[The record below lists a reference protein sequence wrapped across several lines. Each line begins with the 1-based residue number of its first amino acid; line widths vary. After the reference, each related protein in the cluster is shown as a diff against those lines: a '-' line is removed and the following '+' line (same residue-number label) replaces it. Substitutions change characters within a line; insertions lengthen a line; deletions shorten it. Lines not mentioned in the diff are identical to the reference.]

1 MRAGAVQ
8 ALAQLIGLAL
18 AVAISVAISHR
29 LGTSPEADAFYLG
42 RRLVTG
48 LQEILVQVLS
58 LVFLPMIAMQASP
71 RGLAKLATWVALGGI
86 AIALVFALGA
96 KFVVTAIAP
105 TLTGDAA
112 VLAERVI
119 MVLSASLPLALLGV
133 LAGSALNLAG
143 WFAWPAMLRLL
154 PRVLVLT
161 VFLLALG
168 AQDSVTWAALAF
180 VGGNAVALLLMLP
193 FLRSGPAVPSAR
205 PQIGA
210 ALILVVGAQAALWF
224 ETAMAARAGVGGVAL
239 LEMAQRVGALLGNTL
254 ALAVLVPVFAKWT
267 GSPEL
272 RTPQYFWRVVSGG
285 ATVLILVQG
294 TLIYNA
300 PKIVEQV
307 LGQGA
312 FEVAAQTQLTP
323 VLLIMGFAPFAT
335 FLSRAFV
342 IWVLTRQGKNAIGLV
357 ALSVLVDLA
366 VRACAGGWMLPTMG
380 VGAVALGMVLGP
392 CAVALLLWA
401 RNRDDLCR
409 AELSLSPLLGAGFGL
424 MAAIASGL
432 LLSRLTPWFATGE
445 AISALIALAASGVIG
460 IAVTALWLWWRNAL
474 WVFKF

>member
-8 ALAQLIGLAL
+8 ALAQLVGLAL
-18 AVAISVAISHR
+18 AVGISVVISHR
-29 LGTSPEADAFYLG
+29 LGASPEADAFYLG

-58 LVFLPMIAMQASP
+58 LVFLPMVAMQASS
-71 RGLAKLATWVALGGI
+71 RGVAKLAMWVALGGI
-86 AIALVFALGA
+86 AIALVFALSA
-96 KFVVTAIAP
+96 HFVVAAIAP

-119 MVLSASLPLALLGV
+119 IVLSASLPLALLGV

-143 WFAWPAMLRLL
+143 WFAWPAILRLL

-168 AQDSVTWAALAF
+168 AQASVTWAAFAF
-180 VGGNAVALLLMLP
+180 VGGNAVALLLMVP
-193 FLRSGPAVPSAR
+193 FVRSGPVVPSAR

-210 ALILVVGAQAALWF
+210 ALLLVVGAQAALWF
-224 ETAMAARAGVGGVAL
+224 ESALAARTGVGGVAL

-267 GSPEL
+267 GSPKL
-272 RTPQYFWRVVSGG
+272 RTPLNFWRTVAGG
-285 ATVLILVQG
+285 LTVLILVQG
-294 TLIYNA
+294 TVIYNA
-300 PKIVEQV
+300 PKIVDHI

-312 FEVAAQTQLTP
+312 LGAAAQAELTP
-323 VLLIMGFAPFAT
+323 ILIVMGFAPFAT
-335 FLSRAFV
+335 FLSRAFL
-342 IWVLTRQGKNAIGLV
+342 IWVLTRQGKNALGIV
-357 ALSVLVDLA
+357 ALAVLIDLA
-366 VRACAGGWMLPTMG
+366 VRAGVGVWLLPSLG

-392 CAVALLLWA
+392 SAVALLLWA
-401 RNRDDLCR
+401 QNKADLR
-409 AELSLSPLLGAGFGL
+409 AARLSLAPLLGAGL
-424 MAAIASGL
+424 GL
-432 LLSRLTPWFATGE
+432 LAVVGSGIVLAVVVPWLGSTQAVPTLV
-445 AISALIALAASGVIG
+445 LIAVSGVIG
-460 IAVTALWLWWRNAL
+460 MAVTVLWIWWRNAL